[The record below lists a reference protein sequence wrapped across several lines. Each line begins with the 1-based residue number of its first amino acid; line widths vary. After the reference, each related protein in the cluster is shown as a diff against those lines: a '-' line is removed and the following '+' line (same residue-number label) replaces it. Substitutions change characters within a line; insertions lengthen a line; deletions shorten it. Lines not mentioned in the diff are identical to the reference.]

1 MFNLCLK
8 EHTIADFKFTKRW
21 EFEQYL
27 QWIVSHFANV
37 KFNIK
42 VEEVSKMQ
50 KISSLTDNEG
60 TSKKFYARNV
70 VLGTGVSPIIQKLFI
85 LTIQKMTYCY

>member
-1 MFNLCLK
+1 M
-8 EHTIADFKFTKRW
+8 ADFKFTKRW

-27 QWIVSHFANV
+27 QWIVSHFDNV

-50 KISSLTDNEG
+50 KISSPL
-60 TSKKFYARNV
+60 R
-70 VLGTGVSPIIQKLFI
+70 
-85 LTIQKMTYCY
+85 

>member
-1 MFNLCLK
+1 
-8 EHTIADFKFTKRW
+8 
-21 EFEQYL
+21 
-27 QWIVSHFANV
+27 
-37 KFNIK
+37 
-42 VEEVSKMQ
+42 MQ